1 MLVFNNITPK
11 GRADTID
18 DFVSTPLHIGL
29 FSAVVVKVHNY
40 LLTSAGFEAS
50 LFFSTTISSLI
61 FINFDA
67 LAYIEFDKIIKVPW
81 IKLGLCI

>member
-11 GRADTID
+11 GRVDTID

-29 FSAVVVKVHNY
+29 FSAVLVQVHTY
-40 LLTSAGFEAS
+40 LPTSAGFEAI
-50 LFFSTTISSLI
+50 LFFSATISSLI

-67 LAYIEFDKIIKVPW
+67 LAYIEFDKIIKVSW
-81 IKLGLCI
+81 IKLGVCI